1 MPLAITRRQA
11 ALTDLQ
17 GRLSYIQK
25 AHGYNTDAGLHIFL
39 GETPR
44 WGEGDPPEALAIS
57 VGDDSVEQRGPKIR
71 TRTPISVWAIVPIL
85 SDAPLVAVEAIIA
98 DITEAVEGGTTDP
111 NVDRYLGE
119 MGDGTPATLPKGLE
133 RGVTRAL
140 RREEGSEYVG
150 AAVEYIAVFEE
161 SWGGPGAEAT

>member
-11 ALTDLQ
+11 ALTDLID
-17 GRLSYIQK
+17 RLGHIQK
-25 AHGYNTDAGLHIFL
+25 TKGYNTDAGLHIFL

-57 VGDDSVEQRGPKIR
+57 IGDDAPETRGPKIQ
-71 TRTPISVWAIVPIL
+71 TRTPISIWAIVPVA
-85 SDAPLVAVEAIIA
+85 SETPLVAVEAIIA
-98 DITEAVEGGTTDP
+98 DIIEAVEGGTADP
-111 NVDRYLGE
+111 TTDRYLGV
-119 MGDGTPATLPKGLE
+119 MSGGSPATLPKGLE

-140 RREEGSEYVG
+140 RREEGSEYVA

-161 SWGGPGAEAT
+161 SWGGPGEETS